1 MKNILNE
8 MENTLQ
14 GINSGVDEAK
24 DQIRDL
30 EDKEAETPHQN
41 AKEKELKKNK
51 DSIRSLQDNFQHTMN
66 HGGARGEE
74 REQEI
79 ENLFEKI
86 MTENLSNL
94 VKEVDI

>member
-41 AKEKELKKNK
+41 AKEKELKK
-51 DSIRSLQDNFQHTMN
+51 IR
-66 HGGARGEE
+66 
-74 REQEI
+74 I
-79 ENLFEKI
+79 
-86 MTENLSNL
+86 
-94 VKEVDI
+94 V